1 MNNDFLQYFHTLIQY
16 ERSYHNFGFIGQ
28 KGNLS
33 GVKRDVRKYFFFP
46 VIRFLFFIIIYAS
59 ENSMSMLL

>member
-1 MNNDFLQYFHTLIQY
+1 MNFLQYFHTLIQY

-33 GVKRDVRKYFFFP
+33 GVKRDVKK
-46 VIRFLFFIIIYAS
+46 ILIFL
-59 ENSMSMLL
+59 